1 MCFIMFRD
9 LIISFISHTI
19 VFGSLLYASTFG
31 ENLPIQHFNIYRVK
45 TVTPQS
51 ISELLK
57 KTGAIGKPKP
67 EIPQIQTKTKTLPK
81 EHRKESQ
88 TVKRSSIKDNDTT
101 ISKSKNSGLKGIKTD
116 TEFDFPEYLFELR
129 VRIEQNW
136 RPSTANETFATR
148 IFFRIGK
155 NGKILRAFVEKPT
168 GNINFDASA
177 LQAVLACDPFSPLPD
192 KFNNDNLGVHF
203 DFIYEID

>member
-1 MCFIMFRD
+1 MFRD

-31 ENLPIQHFNIYRVK
+31 ENPPIQHFDIYRVK

-57 KTGAIGKPKP
+57 KTGAIGKPNP
-67 EIPQIQTKTKTLPK
+67 EIPQIQIKTQPLPK

-88 TVKRSSIKDNDTT
+88 TVKRSSVNENNTT
-101 ISKSKNSGLKGIKTD
+101 ISKSKESGLSGIKTD
-116 TEFDFPEYLFELR
+116 TEFEFPEYLLELR
-129 VRIEQNW
+129 NRIEQNW
-136 RPSTANETFATR
+136 HPSTANETFATR

-177 LQAVLACDPFSPLPD
+177 LKAVLACDPFSPLPD
-192 KFNNDNLGVHF
+192 EFNNDNLGVHF